1 MKRKTKRIG
10 VTLLCRSLLFHH
22 PKVEGSA
29 RILTLFSHFFIC
41 AVCRCSFEHDRVP
54 KSRAIFHSAPFPS
67 IPAPIHSPHFLHS
80 FRSGHNS
87 LMGKTVGG
95 ERHRHAAAMGKAGSA
110 CWRREGS
117 RCLHRPRR
125 RSTCSALL
133 QLLRHGISS
142 PLFFLFCYDSRRC
155 SPLILNL
162 SSELIAAPWPGE
174 REIFSFGNMASR
186 SSARLENLPL
196 TRNVAAKI
204 SAPDDD
210 KDSSYDPSKKR
221 RSSVG
226 DRMRA
231 GMSDGN
237 GRGDIQREVYSTPR
251 FCFTLCF

>member
-1 MKRKTKRIG
+1 M
-10 VTLLCRSLLFHH
+10 L
-22 PKVEGSA
+22 EA
-29 RILTLFSHFFIC
+29 RGQQVLT
-41 AVCRCSFEHDRVP
+41 P
-54 KSRAIFHSAPFPS
+54 PTP
-67 IPAPIHSPHFLHS
+67 PI
-80 FRSGHNS
+80 N
-87 LMGKTVGG
+87 
-95 ERHRHAAAMGKAGSA
+95 
-110 CWRREGS
+110 
-117 RCLHRPRR
+117 
-125 RSTCSALL
+125 
-133 QLLRHGISS
+133 LLRPPATTPSWHLSS

-251 FCFTLCF
+251 FIFTLCF

>member
-1 MKRKTKRIG
+1 M
-10 VTLLCRSLLFHH
+10 
-22 PKVEGSA
+22 
-29 RILTLFSHFFIC
+29 LT
-41 AVCRCSFEHDRVP
+41 
-54 KSRAIFHSAPFPS
+54 PS
-67 IPAPIHSPHFLHS
+67 TAHTANQLA
-80 FRSGHNS
+80 
-87 LMGKTVGG
+87 L
-95 ERHRHAAAMGKAGSA
+95 
-110 CWRREGS
+110 
-117 RCLHRPRR
+117 PR
-125 RSTCSALL
+125 L

-142 PLFFLFCYDSRRC
+142 VLFDESCRC

-196 TRNVAAKI
+196 TRNVAAKL

-210 KDSSYDPSKKR
+210 KDSSYDPSKTR

-237 GRGDIQREVYSTPR
+237 GRGDIQREVFRAPLC
-251 FCFTLCF
+251 CFTLWF